1 MAWHNTPERYGLVTI
16 TLHWI
21 TALAIVG
28 LAVLG
33 LWMTGLSYY
42 STHYHRAPFLHKSIG
57 LCLALLLV
65 LRWLWHRASPPPL
78 PSAAHPALGRR
89 LSRLAQSGLYLML
102 TLSLVSGELM
112 ASATAK
118 GVSVCGWLEV
128 PALHS

>member
-1 MAWHNTPERYGLVTI
+1 MAWNNTPERYGLVTI

-42 STHYHRAPFLHKSIG
+42 SPHYHRAPFLHKSIG

-78 PSAAHPALGRR
+78 PSAAHSALERR
-89 LSRLAQSGLYLML
+89 LARLAQAGLYLLL
-102 TLSLVSGELM
+102 TLTLVSGYLI
-112 ASATAK
+112 STATGDRKSTRLNSSHVAI
-118 GVSVCGWLEV
+118 SY
-128 PALHS
+128 